1 MDVTSYF
8 YKGVGTDNETTGT
21 TIEVGIL
28 DLKALSLLK
37 DPKPVVGPITAE
49 TKVVLTYTATLNE
62 NAVIAGDGNPND
74 VKLSYSNNPN
84 NSGNGSTE
92 PPENPNKP
100 TPTHPTGESPKIEVV
115 TYTTEL
121 TILKTDEDNKFLPG
135 VEFTLTGNGVN
146 IVLVTEE
153 TFTKA
158 ADGEYWKLKDGTY
171 TTTAPT
177 KTDDETD
184 NTADYDSV
192 DTKYTK
198 TTTVVAKG
206 GKGETK
212 TDVVGTVQADGT
224 VTFKGLGAG
233 EYTITETKT
242 LPGYN
247 TIEPINFKLTFDAAT
262 KTFVSDNESVTVG
275 EDNML
280 DTSIVNQK
288 GSLLPSTGGIGT
300 TIFYVVGAILVIGAG
315 ILLVAK
321 KRMSSK

>member
-1 MDVTSYF
+1 M
-8 YKGVGTDNETTGT
+8 
-21 TIEVGIL
+21 
-28 DLKALSLLK
+28 
-37 DPKPVVGPITAE
+37 
-49 TKVVLTYTATLNE
+49 
-62 NAVIAGDGNPND
+62 
-74 VKLSYSNNPN
+74 
-84 NSGNGSTE
+84 
-92 PPENPNKP
+92 
-100 TPTHPTGESPKIEVV
+100 
-115 TYTTEL
+115 
-121 TILKTDEDNKFLPG
+121 
-135 VEFTLTGNGVN
+135 
-146 IVLVTEE
+146 
-153 TFTKA
+153 
-158 ADGEYWKLKDGTY
+158 
-171 TTTAPT
+171 
-177 KTDDETD
+177 
-184 NTADYDSV
+184 
-192 DTKYTK
+192 
-198 TTTVVAKG
+198 VAKG